1 MMRKSLAALA
11 VLAGLSIAT
20 PAAAQGACTRES
32 LQAIADSWKSALEQ
46 GTMMTMALGEWV
58 DYFGNGRRGSLGA
71 FLDHPREVVHH
82 MALLDTTTCRTFNE
96 VVAKSGDE
104 WEVFATQVN
113 SGFFGTGPF
122 HNVTSKEGDW
132 LFDGERTAYYATRE
146 NWGPIPADRR
156 NTREEILAAANAYLD
171 LFSNPDTVVPWG
183 TPCARLE
190 GGVYTGRGLPT
201 DSCNVGVPS
210 GIAMV
215 ERDYVVDVERGAV
228 AVFLKMGPN
237 LRPDVHTFRI
247 EDGKIR
253 YVHTVTN
260 CLGENNCGF
269 RPFAEMLAANPGMQ
283 PDLP

>member
-1 MMRKSLAALA
+1 MMRKSFAALA
-11 VLAGLSIAT
+11 VLAGLSVAT

-32 LQAIADSWKSALEQ
+32 LQAIADSWKRAIEQ
-46 GTMMTMALGEWV
+46 GTMMTMSLGEWV
-58 DYFGNGRRGSLGA
+58 DYNGNGRRGSLGA

-82 MALLDTTTCRTFNE
+82 IALLDTTTCRTFNE
-96 VVAKSGDE
+96 VVARTGDE

-122 HNVTSKEGDW
+122 INVTTKEGDW

-146 NWGPIPADRR
+146 NWGVIPEGQR

-210 GIAMV
+210 GVPMV

-228 AVFLKMGPN
+228 AVFLKMGEKR
-237 LRPDVHTFRI
+237 RPDVHTFRI

-269 RPFAEMLAANPGMQ
+269 RPFSEMLAENPGMQ